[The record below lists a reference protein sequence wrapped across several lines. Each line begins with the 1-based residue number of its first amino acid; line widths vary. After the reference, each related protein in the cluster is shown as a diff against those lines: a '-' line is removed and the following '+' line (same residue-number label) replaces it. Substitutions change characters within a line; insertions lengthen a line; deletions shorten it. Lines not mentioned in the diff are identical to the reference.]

1 MVIDPKANR
10 SPQDDES
17 GFPDFGGDPPEAA
30 EDKLD
35 AGAPAVATSPKKIAV
50 IIAVLLGLMGYVLIN
65 IFSDSEKPQK
75 KEDNQPKRITQ
86 PAQDDLPPP
95 PPPPPPPPQPEPEP
109 VIEKSPLVPEKKN
122 KEEVTMDDGPNR
134 QAMIA
139 RVQSE
144 SVIYKGGANK
154 LFGGGSKTQTGGPQA
169 NSLDQIND
177 PNSAFALRTI
187 GNSQADRAIATH
199 IGPAG
204 QVIAQGKMIDCVLET
219 AISTDLPGSLRAV
232 VSHDIY
238 AEGGLEVLIPKGSRL
253 IGTYNTGVLRGQD
266 RVFIVWTRVI
276 RPDGVDI
283 MIGSEGTDA
292 LGRAGV
298 KGAVDNK
305 FLEIF
310 SSAILTSSITLGV
323 AAAVQAMELGGDNA
337 GQTTRRTFTDGS
349 SEDTADPTAI
359 ASTEL
364 VTTLGSAARDV
375 IKQYIDVRPTITIDQ
390 GTRIKVFVNRDLQF
404 PNAVTQQV
412 NFVR

>member
-1 MVIDPKANR
+1 MEGP
-10 SPQDDES
+10 
-17 GFPDFGGDPPEAA
+17 
-30 EDKLD
+30 
-35 AGAPAVATSPKKIAV
+35 
-50 IIAVLLGLMGYVLIN
+50 
-65 IFSDSEKPQK
+65 
-75 KEDNQPKRITQ
+75 
-86 PAQDDLPPP
+86 
-95 PPPPPPPPQPEPEP
+95 
-109 VIEKSPLVPEKKN
+109 N
-122 KEEVTMDDGPNR
+122 KE
-134 QAMIA
+134 AMMA
-139 RVQSE
+139 RMQSE
-144 SVIYKGGANK
+144 SVIYKGGMGK
-154 LFGGGSKTQTGGPQA
+154 LFGSNSNKPQQPQA

-187 GNSQADRAIATH
+187 TNSEAERSIATH
-199 IGPAG
+199 IGPVG

-238 AEGGLEVLIPKGSRL
+238 AEGGTDILIPKGSRL
-253 IGTYNTGVLRGQD
+253 IGTYNTGILRGQD

-298 KGAVDNK
+298 KGMVDNK

-323 AAAVQAMELGGDNA
+323 AAAVQAMDIGNNNGSSGNN
-337 GQTTRRTFTDGS
+337 TSRRTFTDGS
-349 SEDTADPTAI
+349 TEDTASPTAI

-364 VTTLGSAARDV
+364 VTTLGGAARDV

-412 NFVR
+412 QFVR